1 MGDWIYAL
9 TQRGRQECAGVT
21 SSVPPA
27 LRELLRLVDGKRTR
41 DEVLAATGKSAVSAG
56 GLIWWASSG
65 YIERV
70 LQPWP
75 AAAKRA
81 ADTGVKPSSAKPTKA
96 RATAPAPVQ
105 PPPAARP
112 VERTAD
118 VAVRKASPPPAPP
131 HSPPAAAPQ
140 RPPAPMASVAS
151 VASVPTVEPARRVT
165 PPVAAPVAPPVAS
178 RPPRPAP
185 AARAEPSA
193 GHAPSPRPT
202 PQRSAA
208 PPDLKAALTA
218 FMSDAIRQHLSD
230 DADEYLYQVRR
241 AASVGELIPML
252 NPLIDAVLEAAG
264 PGAAAEFADGAAEIL
279 EP

>member
-56 GLIWWASSG
+56 GLIWLASSG

-75 AAAKRA
+75 AAAKRV

-118 VAVRKASPPPAPP
+118 VAVRKASPPSAHP
-131 HSPPAAAPQ
+131 HSPPAAAPL
-140 RPPAPMASVAS
+140 RPPAPMASVPP
-151 VASVPTVEPARRVT
+151 VPPVEPARRVA
-165 PPVAAPVAPPVAS
+165 PPVEAPVAPPVAP

-185 AARAEPSA
+185 AARPEASA
-193 GHAPSPRPT
+193 GHAPSPRPA

>member
-56 GLIWWASSG
+56 GLIWLASSG

-112 VERTAD
+112 AERTAD
-118 VAVRKASPPPAPP
+118 VAVRKASPPLAHP
-131 HSPPAAAPQ
+131 HSPPVVAQQ
-140 RPPAPMASVAS
+140 RPPAAMASVPP
-151 VASVPTVEPARRVT
+151 VPPVEPARRVA
-165 PPVAAPVAPPVAS
+165 PPVAAPVAPPVAPKAS
-178 RPPRPAP
+178 RPAP
-185 AARAEPSA
+185 AARPEASA
-193 GHAPSPRPT
+193 GHAPSPRPA

>member
-56 GLIWWASSG
+56 GLIWLASSG

-112 VERTAD
+112 AERTAD
-118 VAVRKASPPPAPP
+118 VAVRKASPPPAHP

-140 RPPAPMASVAS
+140 RPPAPM
-151 VASVPTVEPARRVT
+151 ASVPTVEPARRVT

-185 AARAEPSA
+185 AARPDASA
-193 GHAPSPRPT
+193 VHAPSPRPT

-264 PGAAAEFADGAAEIL
+264 PGAAAQFADGAAEIL

>member
-56 GLIWWASSG
+56 GLIWLASSG

-118 VAVRKASPPPAPP
+118 VAVRKASPPPVHP
-131 HSPPAAAPQ
+131 HSPPAATPQ
-140 RPPAPMASVAS
+140 RPPAPMAP
-151 VASVPTVEPARRVT
+151 VPTVEPARRVT
-165 PPVAAPVAPPVAS
+165 PPVAPPVAAK
-178 RPPRPAP
+178 PPRPAP
-185 AARAEPSA
+185 AARPEASA
-193 GHAPSPRPT
+193 GHAPSPRPA

-264 PGAAAEFADGAAEIL
+264 PGAAAQFADGAAEIL